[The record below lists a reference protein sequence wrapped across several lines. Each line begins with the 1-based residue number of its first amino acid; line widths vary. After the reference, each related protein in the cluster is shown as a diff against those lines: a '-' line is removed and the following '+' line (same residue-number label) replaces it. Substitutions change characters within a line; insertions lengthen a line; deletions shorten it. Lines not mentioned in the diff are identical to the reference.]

1 MIHNGHFAYAEAA
14 LADEISVIGSTPKG
28 RGLRNAA
35 INRGA
40 FKIGGLVGAGAL
52 SESTA
57 REGLLSAA
65 RTNGYVADHGER
77 SSLDVIEHGLKAGI
91 ASPREINGKTHTPR
105 PNSQHAEITS
115 RSSTGLLPPRTSP
128 NKYGKP
134 KFCRWG
140 DDGPPRR
147 DDELR
152 RHVYRREGMPVRIK
166 IKSSQP
172 DGGSFVNWYRV
183 RDGSTVGWQPKQPSG
198 YQPVPYVT
206 TAVDP
211 FDPELK
217 DDEIHWPEGEK
228 DVDTLNKLNIQAF
241 TFGGTGDG
249 LPDGIEQYLAGR
261 HLVILADNDDP
272 GRTHAEKKA
281 ERAHAA
287 GAASIRIVHF
297 PELPPKGDV
306 SDFVENGGAA
316 IELFA
321 RVEAASEWRLSQHEP
336 AARSGVRELVICRAS
351 EIEPEPISWLWPG
364 RIAVGKQTLI
374 AGEPGLGKS
383 QLSTAIVAAVTT
395 GGVWPG
401 QEGRAPLGKAIIL
414 SAEDGVADTIV
425 PRLMAAGADLSRV
438 DIISALRNENGG
450 RRTFNLQADLALL
463 ERHIEASKDV
473 RVVDIDP
480 LSSYMGAVDSH
491 KNTDVRSVLE
501 AVGEMAARHHVAI
514 LGITHFSKGA
524 GQRAIN
530 AFIGSVAFIA
540 AARAAF
546 AVMKDPDDENRRLFL
561 PVKNNLA
568 PLGHGLAFRLTQHLV
583 STTAGDTVTS
593 TVVWDDTPVMS
604 TADGVMAANAGGDV
618 PHTAK
623 GECIEF
629 LQGILAGGWIEVAD
643 IAAEVISAGLHSQ
656 GKELKDNK
664 PMRAARAALK
674 IETKRDGFGKGA
686 RYFWAFPGTPWAPSD
701 PIGALSNNRAP
712 MDLKGAHGA
721 AEGGVR

>member
-1 MIHNGHFAYAEAA
+1 MIHNGHSAYAEAA

-91 ASPREINGKTHTPR
+91 ASPREINGKAHK
-105 PNSQHAEITS
+105 NSQHAKITS
-115 RSSTGLLPPRTSP
+115 SSSTSSLPPRTSP

-134 KFCRWG
+134 KFCRWV
-140 DDGPPRR
+140 DDGPPQR

-166 IKSSQP
+166 IKSSQG
-172 DGGSFVNWYRV
+172 DGESFVNWYRV

-198 YQPVPYVT
+198 YQLAPYVT
-206 TAVDP
+206 AALDP

-272 GRTHAEKKA
+272 GRAHAEKKA

-287 GAASIRIVHF
+287 GAASIRIIHF
-297 PELPPKGDV
+297 PELLPKGDV
-306 SDFVENGGAA
+306 SDFVEIGGSAT
-316 IELFA
+316 ELFA
-321 RVEAASEWRLSQHEP
+321 RVEAAPEWRSRHVPQEQSG
-336 AARSGVRELVICRAS
+336 RSGICELVICRAS

-364 RIAVGKQTLI
+364 RIATGKQTLI

-425 PRLMAAGADLSRV
+425 PRLMAAEADLSRV
-438 DIISALRNENGG
+438 DIISAVRNENGG

-473 RVVDIDP
+473 RIVDIDP

-568 PLGHGLAFRLTQHLV
+568 PLGHGLAFRLTQHPV
-583 STTAGDTVTS
+583 STTAGDTVAS
-593 TVVWDDTPVMS
+593 TVVWEDTPVMS

-623 GECIEF
+623 DECIEF
-629 LQGILAGGWIEVAD
+629 LQGILAGGWMEVAD
-643 IAAEVISAGLHSQ
+643 IAAEAISAGLHSE

-664 PMRAARAALK
+664 PMRDARAALK